1 MYYICIEL
9 LEAMYILAI
18 RICMHTHIYMP
29 AHTRMHRNTYLCTHN
44 HAHLCHMHAC
54 AVHTHAHLINHL

>member
-18 RICMHTHIYMP
+18 RICMHTH
-29 AHTRMHRNTYLCTHN
+29 TCL
-44 HAHLCHMHAC
+44 
-54 AVHTHAHLINHL
+54 HTHACTETHTYVHIIIHTYVTCTLVQYTHTHI